1 MSEMQKKD
9 ETMTEKATEAKKA
22 PAKKKDQ
29 KPGLFARLARWF
41 REMRSEL
48 KKVSWPTGKATMKN
62 VVTVILC
69 VLVVGVVIWLFDWLI
84 HAVIQALLNLF

>member
-9 ETMTEKATEAKKA
+9 ETMTAKTPETKKA
-22 PAKKKDQ
+22 PAKKNQ
-29 KPGLFARLARWF
+29 KPGLFARIARWF

>member
-9 ETMTEKATEAKKA
+9 ETMTAKATEKKA

-29 KPGLFARLARWF
+29 KPGLFARLSRWF

-48 KKVSWPTGKATMKN
+48 KKVSWPTGKATLKN
-62 VVTVILC
+62 VATVILC

>member
-1 MSEMQKKD
+1 MAETNKK
-9 ETMTEKATEAKKA
+9 ENI
-22 PAKKKDQ
+22 
-29 KPGLFARLARWF
+29 FARIGRWF

>member
-9 ETMTEKATEAKKA
+9 ETMTAKTPETKKA
-22 PAKKKDQ
+22 PAKKNQ
-29 KPGLFARLARWF
+29 KPGLFARLARWL

-48 KKVSWPTGKATMKN
+48 KKVSWPTGKATLKN
-62 VVTVILC
+62 VATVVLC

>member
-9 ETMTEKATEAKKA
+9 ETMTAKTPETKKA
-22 PAKKKDQ
+22 PTKKNQ
-29 KPGLFARLARWF
+29 KPGLFARIARWF

-48 KKVSWPTGKATMKN
+48 KKVSWPTGKATLKN
-62 VVTVILC
+62 VGTVILC
-69 VLVVGVVIWLFDWLI
+69 VLIVGVVIWLFDWLI

>member
-9 ETMTEKATEAKKA
+9 ETKKA
-22 PAKKKDQ
+22 PAKKNQ
-29 KPGLFARLARWF
+29 KPGLFARIARWF

-48 KKVSWPTGKATMKN
+48 KKVSWPTGKATLKN
-62 VVTVILC
+62 VGTVILC
-69 VLVVGVVIWLFDWLI
+69 VLIVGVVIWLFDWLI

>member
-9 ETMTEKATEAKKA
+9 ETMTAKTPETKKA
-22 PAKKKDQ
+22 PAKKNQ
-29 KPGLFARLARWF
+29 KPGLFARIARWF

-48 KKVSWPTGKATMKN
+48 KKVSWPTGKATLKN
-62 VVTVILC
+62 VGTVILC
-69 VLVVGVVIWLFDWLI
+69 VLIVGVVIWLFDWLI

>member
-9 ETMTEKATEAKKA
+9 ETQKA
-22 PAKKKDQ
+22 PAKKNQ
-29 KPGLFARLARWF
+29 KPGLFARIARWF